1 MRGAFWMK
9 HAPLLATSAVCL
21 LLYTTASVLYPGFFS
36 LRVFIDFIVDNSF
49 LGIIAVGMTLVIIS
63 GGIDLSVGSV
73 MALSSIVMAVLM
85 GRCNVHPL
93 LAILAALALG
103 MAIGFLMG
111 CVVHFFK
118 LAPFIVTLA
127 GLFLARGLA
136 YIINLRAM
144 PIQNDFYRWITD
156 FGVRVGGAEMP
167 ITGIIFLV
175 VVAVGI
181 YLSVY
186 TSFGRNVYAVGGG
199 EEAALLMGL
208 PIGPTKLLV
217 YTFSG
222 FCSSLAAVVF
232 TFYQSAGNP
241 SAGVGMELDAIAVV
255 VVGGTLL
262 TGGAGSVFGTLIGT
276 LIFGIIQTG
285 IMFQGTLS
293 SWWTKVAIGMLLLA
307 FIVLQKF
314 LSRTAYARS

>member
-9 HAPLLATSAVCL
+9 HAPLLATSAVCV
-21 LLYTTASVLYPGFFS
+21 LLYATASALYPGFFS

-73 MALSSIVMAVLM
+73 MALCSIVMAVLM

-103 MAIGFLMG
+103 MSLGFLMG

-136 YIINLRAM
+136 YIINMKAM

-181 YLSVY
+181 YISIY
-186 TSFGRNVYAVGGG
+186 TSFGRNVYAIGGG
-199 EEAALLMGL
+199 EDAALLMGL

-262 TGGAGSVFGTLIGT
+262 TGGAGRVFGTLIGT